1 MSSFQIRA
9 FVVFLSIGEKTKAFM
24 NMLEREFLDEAKDL
38 SSVSCILFIFALSS
52 SILKK
57 FFQVYGL
64 KFS

>member
-1 MSSFQIRA
+1 
-9 FVVFLSIGEKTKAFM
+9 M